1 MVRPSGTA
9 ILGSIAGLIAVIT
22 WRVQESRTPVSTKKI
37 VLPPLGMATGFSMFF
52 VPSLRL
58 PWTWA
63 AAAFLVGAL
72 GLAYPLVKTTRLNR
86 EGDVIMMQRS
96 AAFFSVIIAL
106 AAIRLLARGYL
117 DKLLSVGQS
126 GSLLFVLA
134 FGMILHW
141 RVRMFFDYRK
151 LIRAETAAA
160 PELP

>member
-1 MVRPSGTA
+1 MVLPSSTA
-9 ILGSIAGLIAVIT
+9 ILGSVAGLIAVIT
-22 WRVQESRTPVSTKKI
+22 WRVRESRSPVSTKKI

-58 PWTWA
+58 PWTWGV
-63 AAAFLVGAL
+63 AAFLVGAL
-72 GLAYPLVKTTRLNR
+72 GLAYPLVKTTRLAR
-86 EGDVIMMQRS
+86 EGDVIMMKRS

-117 DKLLSVGQS
+117 DHILSVEQS

-141 RVRMFFDYRK
+141 RARMYFDYRR
-151 LIRAETAAA
+151 LTRAETQG
-160 PELP
+160 